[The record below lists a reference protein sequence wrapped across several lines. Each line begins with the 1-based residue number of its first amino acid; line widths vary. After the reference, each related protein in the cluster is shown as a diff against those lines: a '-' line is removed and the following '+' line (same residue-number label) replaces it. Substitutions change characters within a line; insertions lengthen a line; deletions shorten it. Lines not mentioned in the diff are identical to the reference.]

1 MAPSEHGDGLA
12 PLAGQPD
19 DETVFQEFG
28 ALRLR
33 QGASEELS
41 HGRIVIKEE

>member
-19 DETVFQEFG
+19 EAVFHEFG

-33 QGASEELS
+33 QGTSEELS